1 MHENR
6 LIELFRSTT
15 DDDVKVESVAALDE
29 HVGDPHVIAF
39 LTAVTADPGEH
50 DLARI
55 ECMKIL
61 RLWPLPTPGARREA
75 GRAIAAALREDDEL
89 VRQYAAMSLG
99 RYLDDPPVFEA
110 LTVALLHDDDLDVRH
125 NALAAVAEAGP
136 ADLHAGVLRR
146 LTGDSELGRA
156 AARTLDRW
164 AAEFDQGLS

>member
-6 LIELFRSTT
+6 LIELFRSAP
-15 DDDVKVESVAALDE
+15 DDDVKVEVVEALEE
-29 HVGDPHVIAF
+29 HVADPEVIAF
-39 LTAVTADPGEH
+39 LTAVTADPGEY

-61 RLWPLPTPGARREA
+61 RLWPPTAPTARVEA

-99 RYLDDPPVFEA
+99 PYLDDPPVLEA
-110 LTVALLHDDDLDVRH
+110 LTGALLHDDDLNVRH

-136 ADLHAGVLRR
+136 ADHHADLLRR
-146 LTGDSELGRA
+146 LAGDSELGRA
-156 AARTLDRW
+156 AALTLDRW
-164 AAEFDQGLS
+164 AGEARP